1 MPVGKDT
8 LVIAGA
14 EQLGSIRTRRDFLRV
29 LGVGGTVVLLP
40 TVFAACDDDDDGPSG
55 GNGDEVVLNLSNDI
69 GIINYAF
76 ALEQLEAAFYS
87 QVVGASNFGTLFTNA
102 VEIEILTD
110 VRNHEVIHREFF
122 RTALGTSAIPD
133 LEVDFGTALD
143 SRQSILETARTFE
156 DLGVA
161 AYNGAG
167 KYLTRPENLL
177 VAGKIVSVEARH
189 AAVFRDL
196 LDTTGR
202 EFAGDE
208 VVDPGTGLDQALEPS
223 DVLGA
228 ADDFIVTEVEIGT
241 GPTP

>member
-102 VEIEILTD
+102 VEIEILSD

-133 LEVDFGTALD
+133 LEVDFGTALE

-228 ADDFIVTEVEIGT
+228 ADDFIATEVEIGT